1 MYTSIFDQLLLHKC
15 TIRNCLTEP
24 EKCFETEEGIAIVPF
39 CGHIL
44 KLDCIPF
51 QYKYRELNNYF
62 FIDSTE
68 HVNAMDIESHPDSLQ
83 QHIWPCRGPIFISMF
98 IGAVC

>member
-15 TIRNCLTEP
+15 TIRNYLTEP
-24 EKCFETEEGIAIVPF
+24 EKCFETEQGIAIVPF

-68 HVNAMDIESHPDSLQ
+68 HVNAMDIESHPDSL
-83 QHIWPCRGPIFISMF
+83 
-98 IGAVC
+98 